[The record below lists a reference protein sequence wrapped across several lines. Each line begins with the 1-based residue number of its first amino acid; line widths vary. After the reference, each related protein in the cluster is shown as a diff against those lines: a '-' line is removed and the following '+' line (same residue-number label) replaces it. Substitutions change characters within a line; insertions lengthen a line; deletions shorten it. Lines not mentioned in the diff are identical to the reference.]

1 MVSLFTLS
9 FNRILINL
17 FSSYSPVNTMQY
29 TRGHR
34 GGVIPIAEYG
44 VEFIKGGKN
53 VKPRKP
59 VRLLYS
65 GKNHYDLL
73 L

>member
-1 MVSLFTLS
+1 
-9 FNRILINL
+9 
-17 FSSYSPVNTMQY
+17 MQY